1 MDANNAK
8 CSSPDP
14 FLYDQCQHRRGEDGC
29 RTELPRQLVFT
40 TGRVDCVSE
49 DVRSY
54 KASKEETHPWVT
66 GNGLTTLN
74 FFAEE
79 FGFTSEESVAILGA
93 HTMGKFHGSVSDYD
107 YTWTSGETGLFN
119 NR

>member
-14 FLYDQCQHRRGEDGC
+14 FLYGQCQHRRGEDGC
-29 RTELPRQLVFT
+29 RTELPRQLIFT
-40 TGRVDCVSE
+40 TGRADCVSE

-66 GNGLTTLN
+66 GNGDTTLD
-74 FFAEE
+74 FFAAE
-79 FGFTSEESVAILGA
+79 FGFTPEESVAILGA
-93 HTMGKFHGSVSDYD
+93 HTMGKFHGHVADYD